1 MASEEIYAQVSERYG
16 IAAKGTDTKY
26 ASSAAKAFGYLDE
39 ELASIP
45 QGANLGLGCGNPLAT
60 ATLREGETVIDLGS
74 GAGLDVFLSAKQV
87 GPNGKAI
94 GIDMN
99 KASYSQT
106 MLSKALKLKSD
117 RGINNAD
124 FVESRIT
131 EIPLETG
138 IADCIISN
146 CVVNLVPHHEK
157 QKAFDEMFRLLKP
170 GGRVAISDILAK
182 KPLPE
187 KIRNSIALYV
197 GCVAGASQ
205 VGEYQQYLKNSGFKG
220 VVIVDT
226 QSDLN
231 VYLEADEGG
240 CCGSAHSND
249 MTTDLEGENLNHWV
263 GKFISDLCR
272 EGRAYFSDE
281 LMLVVS
287 LLSLV
292 WQRFWG

>member
-16 IAAKGTDTKY
+16 IAAQGTDTKH

-99 KASYSQT
+99 KAT
-106 MLSKALKLKSD
+106 RKLKSD

-157 QKAFDEMFRLLKP
+157 QKAFDEMFRLLRP
-170 GGRVAISDILAK
+170 GGRVTISDILAK

-205 VGEYQQYLKNSGFKG
+205 VGEYQQYLLNSGFKG

-231 VYLEADEGG
+231 VYLEAGVGG
-240 CCGSAHSND
+240 CCASAHSKD
-249 MTTDLEGENLNHWV
+249 MAIDLQGENLNHWV
-263 GKFISDLCR
+263 GSYQIYAVKEEHIS
-272 EGRAYFSDE
+272 
-281 LMLVVS
+281 
-287 LLSLV
+287 
-292 WQRFWG
+292 QTN

>member
-1 MASEEIYAQVSERYG
+1 MTSEEIYAQVSERYG
-16 IAAKGTDTKY
+16 VAAQGTDTKY
-26 ASSAAKAFGYLDE
+26 ASSATKAFGYLDE
-39 ELASIP
+39 ELALIS

-87 GPNGKAI
+87 GPKGKAI

-99 KASYSQT
+99 KT
-106 MLSKALKLKSD
+106 MLSKACKLKSD

-205 VGEYQQYLKNSGFKG
+205 VSEYQQYLNNSGFEG

-231 VYLEADEGG
+231 VYLEAGAGG
-240 CCGSAHSND
+240 CCSSAHSND
-249 MTTDLEGENLNHWV
+249 MAIDLQGENLNHWV
-263 GKFISDLCR
+263 GSYQIYAVKEEHIS
-272 EGRAYFSDE
+272 
-281 LMLVVS
+281 
-287 LLSLV
+287 
-292 WQRFWG
+292 QTN